1 MAKPVPAWIK
11 LGIASAIAGLAYAIS
26 VGNHFIFS
34 HWYVS
39 TAARIPLCAALAA
52 IFGAPIYILSRD
64 VILPGF
70 NGFSR
75 RAKVLWVVMAIG
87 AGGYLLLVL
96 PNQVPTPKTAPPS
109 SATDPGSS
117 LVQASPGSW
126 MDAEAGRI
134 MSSVSGSQ
142 ALQAEVAPVYE
153 RLLSASR
160 RFLLND
166 SQTIASGLQNIK
178 GDAAQSVFTR
188 RLWRLVS
195 YLADTISLA
204 FLFLLVSA
212 YYASRPLH
220 TQSVQAKGSD
230 RTFDW
235 ALAGY
240 ALPCIIVWTIY
251 LLSFWPGLMSAD
263 SIFQWS
269 QILNGRFYNSFP
281 AFHTLTYWLIT
292 RIWLSPAALALA
304 QILAMAFFF
313 ALTMK
318 EMAAWGVPLWA
329 RIAMTAV
336 FALSLVN
343 STMVL
348 AIWKDI
354 AYTIAFLALWVVILK
369 IVRTHGLWL
378 KNTWHM
384 VAFGAALVTV
394 TLYRL
399 NGPFLALLVA
409 ASVWLMVSGGIR
421 KAVLYAAAGA
431 LVVIALISGPLFWAI
446 KVVPSPPWFT
456 FQVVSH
462 QLGAFVA
469 ADTPLTAEE
478 RNLLSSI
485 QPLDTWRAKYNC
497 YTLNPLVYNPE
508 FNTQYF
514 DGHWKEILSVWLQLA
529 GRNPQLLLRHQLCVT
544 SMIWRVTAQPDS
556 YITTIA
562 FDMYP
567 NSYGLALSSA
577 FPAFS
582 SEVNKFLYWTN
593 EPAQVWYFWR
603 PALYLY
609 LTLAAVTLLALR
621 LRSKQVMLLS
631 VPSLANS
638 LILMALITVQ
648 DFRFQY
654 PVYVI
659 GLLSLPLLLIKRSPF
674 EENESLA
681 PTGDVLSSARTS

>member
-1 MAKPVPAWIK
+1 MAKPLPAGIK
-11 LGIASAIAGLAYAIS
+11 LGIGAAIAGLAYAIS
-26 VGNHFIFS
+26 VGNHFLFP
-34 HWYVS
+34 HWYFS
-39 TAARIPLCAALAA
+39 TVARIPLFIALASL
-52 IFGAPIYILSRD
+52 FGAPIYLLSRD
-64 VILPGF
+64 VILPGI
-70 NGFSR
+70 NGFSL
-75 RAKVLWVVMAIG
+75 RAKILWVVVAIG
-87 AGGYLLLVL
+87 TGGYLLLVL
-96 PNQVPTPKTAPPS
+96 PNQVPTPKTAPLS
-109 SATDPGSS
+109 STIAPGVSQ
-117 LVQASPGSW
+117 VQAYPGSW
-126 MDAEAGRI
+126 RDITTGLI
-134 MSSVSGSQ
+134 LSSGSGSQ
-142 ALQAEVAPVYE
+142 ALNAGVAPVNE
-153 RLLSASR
+153 KLLAASR
-160 RFLLND
+160 RLLLNE
-166 SQTIASGLQNIK
+166 SQTRASSLQNTK
-178 GDAAQSVFTR
+178 DDMTQSVFTR

-220 TQSVQAKGSD
+220 RQSAGAKDSA

-235 ALAGY
+235 AFAGY
-240 ALPCIIVWTIY
+240 ALPCIIVWSIY

-263 SIFQWS
+263 SMFQWS
-269 QILNGRFYNSFP
+269 QILNGRFFNSFP

-292 RIWLSPAALALA
+292 RIWLSPAALAIA
-304 QILAMAFFF
+304 QILALALFF
-313 ALTMK
+313 ALAMK
-318 EMAAWGVPLWA
+318 ELAAWGVPLWA

-336 FALSLVN
+336 FALSPVN

-384 VAFGAALVTV
+384 VALGAALVMV

-409 ASVWLMVSGGIR
+409 ASVWLMYSGGIK
-421 KAVLYAAAGA
+421 KAVLYATAGA

-469 ADTPLTAEE
+469 ADTPFTAEE
-478 RNLLSSI
+478 ADLLSSI
-485 QPLDTWRAKYNC
+485 QPMDTWRSTYNC
-497 YTLNPLVYNPE
+497 YSLNPLVYNPE

-514 DGHWKEILSVWLQLA
+514 DGHWKEILSVWLRLA
-529 GRNPQLLLRHQLCVT
+529 LRNPQVLLRHQLCVT
-544 SMIWRVTAQPDS
+544 SMIWRVTEPRDG
-556 YITTIA
+556 YINTIG

-582 SEVNKFLYWTN
+582 SEAKKLLYWSN
-593 EPAQVWYFWR
+593 EPARVWYFWR
-603 PALYLY
+603 PAIYLY
-609 LTLAAVTLLALR
+609 LTLAVVTLLALR
-621 LRSKQVMLLS
+621 LRSGRVMLLS

-638 LILMALITVQ
+638 LVLMALITVQ

-654 PVYVI
+654 PIYVI

-674 EENESLA
+674 KENES
-681 PTGDVLSSARTS
+681 PTPIKDVPSSTPTA